1 LLFIFVTGSFSNT
14 QAPRRKGLIA
24 MVYNTLKHPTPRA
37 KPAFYRGLLRC
48 PQRVIHQ
55 TRESVIAPIGV
66 YL

>member
-1 LLFIFVTGSFSNT
+1 
-14 QAPRRKGLIA
+14 

-37 KPAFYRGLLRC
+37 KPAFYSGFLRC